1 MLGVGIP
8 LLRGLDAIY
17 LFTWL
22 VRAANAAAEDIDSEL
37 GCF

>member
-8 LLRGLDAIY
+8 LLLGFDAIC

-37 GCF
+37 VYF